1 MTDKAKRLGDK
12 PMNPEMFFR
21 ENRAASEECP
31 FEVQTYS
38 GLTKRE
44 YFAAMAMQG
53 LLTLTMQSRASWEDA
68 AKTSV
73 QCADALLEELSKTE

>member
-1 MTDKAKRLGDK
+1 MTEKAKRLGNTPIDS
-12 PMNPEMFFR
+12 EMHFR
-21 ENRAASEECP
+21 QNMQASEECP

-53 LLTLTMQSRASWEDA
+53 LLSEHNYDTHERVAVNA
-68 AKTSV
+68 VAYG
-73 QCADALLEELSKTE
+73 DALCEELSKTE